1 MEVTGEENDNGWTP
15 RYIRAWIFYLA
26 QVALVI
32 GGLTLLGMGLLGRN
46 LLEDL
51 LGGASVV
58 VYLLVGVAALYVM
71 VDRDTYLPFLGP
83 THVPCSA
90 LEPRSPKGAD
100 REIVVQVAPLAKV
113 LYWASEPNTEG
124 LKNIPSWKGA
134 YLGYENTGVAVADAS
149 GRVVL
154 RVRAPQ
160 PYRVPIRGL
169 LEPHVHYR
177 VCEESG
183 WLGRVM
189 TVPVEGVPTVEPFA
203 GATLEYRAMWI

>member
-1 MEVTGEENDNGWTP
+1 MTQAGADHGWTP

-26 QVALVI
+26 QLALVI

-51 LGGASVV
+51 LGGAAVV
-58 VYLLVGVAALYVM
+58 LYLLIGLAALYVM
-71 VDRDTYLPFLGP
+71 FDRDTYLPFLGS
-83 THVPCSA
+83 THVPCGV
-90 LEPRSPKGAD
+90 LEPRSPTGAD
-100 REIVVQVAPLAKV
+100 REVIVQVAPLAKV
-113 LYWASEPNTEG
+113 LYWASEPSMEG

-154 RVRAPQ
+154 RVRSPQ
-160 PYRVPIRGL
+160 PYRVPIKGL
-169 LEPHVHYR
+169 LEPHIHYR

-189 TVPVEGVPTVEPFA
+189 TVPVEGTPAVEPFA
-203 GATLEYRAMWI
+203 GASLEHRAMWI